1 MLTIENNI
9 YIRESKL
16 EGVIDFDCFDIV
28 INDDIEEDKEFAK
41 YTDRKPMSLKEKRIM
56 DIKRALYPMCAISDK
71 SKLDYI
77 FKDKTLTEIQ
87 VLEDRKKYFN
97 TDEVFGN
104 LVNYD
109 ERYINIE
116 SSSSYKGSDIRINKD
131 GDTALIFTI
140 KSMLKIVSKNPDVN
154 FEELPIFNAL
164 NQCLLALCDHNEKDN
179 RGKSAYDLADQNDKV
194 FEAFFLVYMD
204 FVFRDNFN
212 KEV

>member
-28 INDDIEEDKEFAK
+28 INEDIEEDKEFAK
-41 YTDRKPMSLKEKRIM
+41 YTDRNPMNLKEKRIM
-56 DIKRALYPMCAISDK
+56 DIKRVLYPMCAISDK
-71 SKLDYI
+71 TKLDYI

-87 VLEDRKKYFN
+87 FLEDRKKYFN
-97 TDEVFGN
+97 TDELFGN

-116 SSSSYKGSDIRINKD
+116 ESSSWRGSDIVINKD
-131 GDTALIFTI
+131 GDTALIFAV
-140 KSMLKIVSKNPDVN
+140 KSMLKIASKNPDVN
-154 FEELPIFNAL
+154 FEELPVFNVL
-164 NQCLLALCDHNEKDN
+164 KQCLLSLCDHNEKDN
-179 RGKSAYDLADQNDKV
+179 EGNSAYSLAEKNDKV

-212 KEV
+212 KGE